1 MACPM
6 PQEMRNFDRRTEE
19 VIPEVEKLMTLRNYL
34 DLPSV
39 QRRGGAFQEIIIQS
53 IWPDMNQLDAEL
65 IRDGLIY
72 LDGLEA
78 KAVPKQ
84 EELPN

>member
-1 MACPM
+1 
-6 PQEMRNFDRRTEE
+6 MRNPDRRTEE
-19 VIPEVEKLMTLRNYL
+19 AIPEVEKLMTLRNYL

-39 QRRGGAFQEIIIQS
+39 QQRGAAFQNIVIQS

-72 LDGLEA
+72 LDSIAPQPE
-78 KAVPKQ
+78 Q
-84 EELPN
+84 QTEEELPN

>member
-1 MACPM
+1 M
-6 PQEMRNFDRRTEE
+6 PQEMRHFDRRTEE

-39 QRRGGAFQEIIIQS
+39 QKRGGPFQEIIIQS

-78 KAVPKQ
+78 KSAPKQ

>member
-1 MACPM
+1 M
-6 PQEMRNFDRRTEE
+6 PQEMRHFDRRTEE

-39 QRRGGAFQEIIIQS
+39 QKRGGAFQEIIIQS

-72 LDGLEA
+72 LDSIE
-78 KAVPKQ
+78 PKEELPKE

>member
-1 MACPM
+1 M

-19 VIPEVEKLMTLRNYL
+19 VVPEVEKLITLRNYL

-39 QRRGGAFQEIIIQS
+39 QRRGGPFQEIIIQS

-72 LDGLEA
+72 LDSIEPKEEL
-78 KAVPKQ
+78 PKQ

>member
-1 MACPM
+1 M
-6 PQEMRNFDRRTEE
+6 PQEMRHFDRRTETA
-19 VIPEVEKLMTLRNYL
+19 IPEVEKLLTLRSYL

-72 LDGLEA
+72 LDSIEPQTE
-78 KAVPKQ
+78 PKQ
-84 EELPN
+84 DELPN

>member
-1 MACPM
+1 M
-6 PQEMRNFDRRTEE
+6 PQEMRHSNRRTDEA
-19 VIPEVEKLMTLRNYL
+19 VPEVEKLMTLRNYL

-39 QRRGGAFQEIIIQS
+39 QNRGAAFQEIIIQS

-65 IRDGLIY
+65 IRDGFIY
-72 LDGLEA
+72 LDSIEPQTEQL
-78 KAVPKQ
+78 KQ

>member
-1 MACPM
+1 M
-6 PQEMRNFDRRTEE
+6 PQEMRHFDRRTEPAM
-19 VIPEVEKLMTLRNYL
+19 PEVEKLITLRSYL

-72 LDGLEA
+72 LDSIEPQTEP
-78 KAVPKQ
+78 PKQ
-84 EELPN
+84 DELPN

>member
-1 MACPM
+1 M
-6 PQEMRNFDRRTEE
+6 PQEMRNYDRRTEE
-19 VIPEVEKLMTLRNYL
+19 VVPEVEKLMTLRNYL

-72 LDGLEA
+72 LDSIEPKEEL
-78 KAVPKQ
+78 PKQ

>member
-1 MACPM
+1 M

-19 VIPEVEKLMTLRNYL
+19 AMPEVEKLMTLRSYL

-53 IWPDMNQLDAEL
+53 IWPDMTTLDAEL

-72 LDGLEA
+72 LDSIEPQIEP
-78 KAVPKQ
+78 PKQ

>member
-1 MACPM
+1 M
-6 PQEMRNFDRRTEE
+6 PQEMRHFNRRTESA
-19 VIPEVEKLMTLRNYL
+19 IPEVEKLITLRGYL

-39 QRRGGAFQEIIIQS
+39 QRRGAAFQEIIIQS

-72 LDGLEA
+72 LDSIEPQTEP
-78 KAVPKQ
+78 PKQ
-84 EELPN
+84 DELPN

>member
-1 MACPM
+1 M
-6 PQEMRNFDRRTEE
+6 PQEMRNYDRRTEE
-19 VIPEVEKLMTLRNYL
+19 TVPEVEKLMTLRNYL

-72 LDGLEA
+72 LDSIEPKEEL
-78 KAVPKQ
+78 PKQ